1 MSKDEHKP
9 RSTVL
14 IPVFIPAVVVIVLIV
29 VGTISNPELAAQLF
43 ASTLSYITRTFGWF
57 YMLSVA
63 FFLVFIVTI
72 SLTSWGQIK
81 LGPDHADPQY
91 SFPAWFAMPFS
102 AGYGI
107 AFLFVGVA
115 DPDLHYAWPLAG
127 GAVTVSAAILAAH

>member
-1 MSKDEHKP
+1 MSMHEHKP
-9 RSTVL
+9 SSTVL

-91 SFPAWFAMPFS
+91 SFPAWFAMLLS
-102 AGYGI
+102 AGYVL
-107 AFLFVGVA
+107 ACSFMVDDALF
-115 DPDLHYAWPLAG
+115 W
-127 GAVTVSAAILAAH
+127 